1 MVSATRV
8 SHMLRP
14 LQPLSLFVSALF
26 LCSSAVP
33 AAPQTNFGVSAPPSV
48 VVIGFVGGFVRHNDR
63 VHSEVQLAEHL
74 RKDFPSGVTV
84 EMFENHRG
92 KEAHQRVLELLDTNG
107 DGELSRAEKESARI
121 IIYGHSWGASETVNL
136 ARQLEKDG
144 IPVILTVQVDSIS
157 KGGQNDTL
165 IPANVAQAANFY
177 QRDGLLHGAPAIH
190 STDPARTRI
199 IGNFRFDY
207 SAKPL
212 RCEQYPWFSRTFMK
226 SHIQIECDPVVWNQV
241 ESLVRSNLL
250 PAAANASSQSLERVD
265 SSIANT
271 VPRNR

>member
-1 MVSATRV
+1 MVSAKQV
-8 SHMLRP
+8 LHMLRP
-14 LQPLSLFVSALF
+14 LQTLSLFVSTLF
-26 LCSSAVP
+26 LHSSSAA
-33 AAPQTNFGVSAPPSV
+33 AAPQANSGVSAPPSV
-48 VVIGFVGGFVRHNDR
+48 VVIGFVGGFVRHTDR

-74 RKDFPSGVTV
+74 RRDFPSGVTV

-92 KEAHQRVLELLDTNG
+92 KEAHQRVLELLDIDG

-144 IPVILTVQVDSIS
+144 IPVLLTIQVDSIS
-157 KGGQNDTL
+157 KGGQNDTI
-165 IPANVAQAANFY
+165 IPANVVQAANFY
-177 QRDGLLHGAPAIH
+177 QRNGLLHGAPAIH
-190 STDPARTRI
+190 SADPARTRI

-226 SHIQIECDPVVWNQV
+226 SHIQIECDPAVWNQV
-241 ESLVRSNLL
+241 ESLVRSSLL
-250 PAAANASSQSLERVD
+250 PAPTNASGQSFQRVD

-271 VPRNR
+271 APHNR